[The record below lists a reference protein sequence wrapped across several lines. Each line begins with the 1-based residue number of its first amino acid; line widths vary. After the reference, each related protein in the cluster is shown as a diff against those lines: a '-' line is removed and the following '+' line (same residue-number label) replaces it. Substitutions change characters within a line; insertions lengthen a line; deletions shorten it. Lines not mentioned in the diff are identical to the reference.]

1 MGNERPP
8 DEHIRS
14 NEAKREPRRHQRV
27 SLLTDAAEQYVNRS
41 PRIKRIQEQRSTL
54 LDAIANAQLILSVH
68 QLPKE
73 PSNERSSTKDKAPV
87 LEKEVKAM
95 RERLTALD
103 KNLKPVS
110 KELEALEK
118 QAGKARTLIDTALA
132 KHGSEHEAIKSET
145 VRPIYMDDF

>member
-1 MGNERPP
+1 M
-8 DEHIRS
+8 
-14 NEAKREPRRHQRV
+14 KRKENHDVIKAFHR
-27 SLLTDAAEQYVNRS
+27 LTDAAEQYVNRS
-41 PRIKRIQEQRSTL
+41 PRVKRIQEQRSAL

-73 PSNERSSTKDKAPV
+73 PASERSSSKDKAPV

-110 KELEALEK
+110 KELEALQQ
-118 QAGKARTLIDTALA
+118 QAGKARTLLDTALA
-132 KHGSEHEAIKSET
+132 RHSSEDEATGEGKQSAA
-145 VRPIYMDDF
+145 